1 MKTAR
6 PASYEDIAAVL
17 DSLPMLVREKRRRE
31 QLSVRAAVKQLGF
44 SFSTLHRFERG
55 EDCVLSNVVLMIR
68 WVGSL

>member
-31 QLSVRAAVKQLGF
+31 QLSVRAAAKQLGF
-44 SFSTLHRFERG
+44 SFSTLHRFERTG
-55 EDCVLSNVVLMIR
+55 VCSLPNARRILH
-68 WVGSL
+68 WLGSL